1 MISMSLIAAAATVL
15 LTTQA
20 GAQSPPWSERLFP
33 FVGTPDQYEHRLSRS
48 EAREVQVDGKP
59 VGVVT
64 AKLICRNMDGHEETA
79 QARIYLPPVLL
90 NGGKAPA
97 CPLIYNAGYEIDE
110 NGATHLA
117 AKGYVV
123 CTPHA
128 HPLHP
133 LVRGPNV
140 DIALLHAARAI
151 SWIDPLRV
159 CIQGGSAGGWMTLLL
174 TAESFPI
181 LWSAPDVPPI
191 HWGYNAGYLRANLEV
206 AGPPAG
212 STSPRMPY
220 LYGVSQIADPS
231 MKGLGTSF
239 DSPSALA
246 ISPIAHLDTITA
258 PVQTYFSTADVLVP
272 INQVSRALVK
282 PHDPTVIPAEYDS
295 NMYDRYA
302 SIRGKRTLLDA
313 LPRSAYQL
321 FPVMAPDGMPRV
333 PAVNQAAN
341 GKAGHIDL
349 PFTKSKL
356 WSIVVVDEGSPD
368 SQCAHTKYLWGA
380 DHDPFKHWAE
390 SRGITA
396 DQLTAPKLQRLMK
409 RMLGEPWRK
418 METRPHEGK
427 TINRR
432 ELMDF
437 PAAEKADVVR
447 GLQAYALDDARA
459 IRLAEL
465 YSRLPERLKVLGS
478 HLGDGTAAGVREEL
492 KSSDRSGL

>member
-1 MISMSLIAAAATVL
+1 MISISLIAAAATVL
-15 LTTQA
+15 CTTQG
-20 GAQSPPWSERLFP
+20 GAQAPRWSERLFP

-48 EAREVQVDGKP
+48 EAKDVQIDGQAI
-59 VGVVT
+59 GVVT
-64 AKLICRNMDGHEETA
+64 AKLICRNMDGHEETD
-79 QARIYLPPVLL
+79 QARFYLPPALL
-90 NGGKAPA
+90 KSGEIAA
-97 CPLIYNAGYEIDE
+97 FPLIYNAGYEIDE

-123 CTPHA
+123 CTPHG

-140 DIALLHAARAI
+140 DLALLHAARAI
-151 SWIDPLRV
+151 TWIDPLRI

-206 AGPPAG
+206 AAPSAG
-212 STSPRMPY
+212 STAPQMPY

-239 DSPSALA
+239 DSRSALA
-246 ISPIAHLDTITA
+246 VSPLAHLDTITA

-272 INQVSRALVK
+272 INQVSIELVK
-282 PHDPTVIPAEYDS
+282 PHDPSAIPAEYDS
-295 NMYDRYA
+295 NMYDHYA
-302 SIRGKRTLLDA
+302 SVRGKRTLLDA

-321 FPVMAPDGMPRV
+321 FPLMAPEGMPRV
-333 PAVNQAAN
+333 PAVNQTAT
-341 GKAGHIDL
+341 GKAGHIIL
-349 PFTKSKL
+349 PFTKSKT

-368 SQCAHTKYLWGA
+368 SHCAHTKYLWGA
-380 DHDPFKHWAE
+380 DHEPFKQWAE
-390 SRGITA
+390 ARGITA

-418 METRPHEGK
+418 MEMRSPGSN
-427 TINRR
+427 TISHR
-432 ELMDF
+432 EQMDF
-437 PAAEKADVVR
+437 PDAERADVLR
-447 GLQAYALDDARA
+447 GLQAFALADARA
-459 IRLAEL
+459 IRLREL
-465 YSRLPERLKVLGS
+465 YAHLPQRLRALGPQ
-478 HLGDGTAAGVREEL
+478 LGNGTAAGVRAAL
-492 KSSDRSGL
+492 KKPSM